1 MADSIN
7 AQLKER
13 VIDQPAIMRLLPN
26 MRLYVSSGQDNPIAD
41 FLRTNNAIKYGADGK
56 RIRVRIHA
64 EEETVTVR
72 VINYGR
78 VIPAAELP
86 LIFEKFYRT
95 EKSRSSS
102 TGGTGLGLAI
112 ARNIA
117 EMHGGTISVTSDL
130 SGTAF
135 IVTLPVH
142 PDLDR
147 EKFADV
153 E

>member
-1 MADSIN
+1 M
-7 AQLKER
+7 
-13 VIDQPAIMRLLPN
+13 
-26 MRLYVSSGQDNPIAD
+26 
-41 FLRTNNAIKYGADGK
+41 
-56 RIRVRIHA
+56 
-64 EEETVTVR
+64 
-72 VINYGR
+72 
-78 VIPAAELP
+78 IPAAELP